1 MKLSARCSIPL
12 ALAAVVFLL
21 IAFAAPLHA
30 QEDQTMDIVT
40 FYGFPDNSPP
50 GTAIEF
56 PQIHDQAG
64 GTGTFDDPI
73 TFATDPRLF
82 SPGQVIYV
90 PFLQKY
96 FIMEDLCTNSGPGDQ
111 GPGCVNDFDNGLA
124 HIDLWTGGTADS
136 DVQAQLDCEDSLTS
150 NNVDIIV
157 DPDDQQPVDT
167 TPLFNADT
175 GDCFQPGGSANAG
188 IFNFIPKFKSAR
200 LMEQKVVTVHFRS
213 AV

>member
-1 MKLSARCSIPL
+1 MKYKCLKPGHLLAAAGGVLLLIGLTTPLSA
-12 ALAAVVFLL
+12 
-21 IAFAAPLHA
+21 
-30 QEDQTMDIVT
+30 QTTQTMDIIT

-50 GTAIEF
+50 GTVIEF

-90 PFLQKY
+90 PRLSKY

-111 GPGCVNDFDNGLA
+111 GNGCVNDFDAGLA

-136 DVQAQLDCEDSLTS
+136 DVQAQLNCEDSLTTS
-150 NNVDIIV
+150 NEDIIV
-157 DPDDQQPVDT
+157 DPDPNQPVSDQL
-167 TPLFNADT
+167 LFDPDT
-175 GDCFQPGGSANAG
+175 GACFQP
-188 IFNFIPKFKSAR
+188 
-200 LMEQKVVTVHFRS
+200 
-213 AV
+213 

>member
-1 MKLSARCSIPL
+1 MKQTKQTARCKFHP
-12 ALAAVVFLL
+12 ALVAVTLML
-21 IAFAAPLHA
+21 IAFAIPMRA
-30 QEDQTMDIVT
+30 QTTQTMDIVT

-50 GTAIEF
+50 GTTISF

-64 GTGTFDDPI
+64 GTGTFDDPV

-111 GPGCVNDFDNGLA
+111 GNGCVNDFDAGLA

-136 DVQAQLDCEDSLTS
+136 DVNAQLQCEDSLTS

-175 GDCFQPGGSANAG
+175 GECFQPSSAT
-188 IFNFIPKFKSAR
+188 IFHFQFSFVYPKAW
-200 LMEQKVVTVHFRS
+200 
-213 AV
+213 A